1 MASKQSRQANDGP
14 STSRVVALRDKLDTA
29 MLTASPYPRH
39 NFEVLSRAAM
49 LDRSLPPMSSF
60 YAAAHCKL
68 RDKDNAKDFTRLLL
82 PSFIHHS

>member
-14 STSRVVALRDKLDTA
+14 PTSRVVALRDKFDTA

-60 YAAAHCKL
+60 DRAAKL
-68 RDKDNAKDFTRLLL
+68 RDKDNVKDFTRLLL